1 MSKDD
6 ADTNKDAEVTEK
18 VAAADEAA
26 TEKIAATDKDK
37 AAEPV
42 EAETAAVTAKPDLA
56 KKPAEAAGADVP
68 KASDSSTGSER
79 RSSNLVPVIA
89 AFAAGILLVA
99 AATAVTMFYLQ
110 ASKKS
115 DELAA
120 IDTATKTAC
129 AFGRDVSTYDYSKDL
144 PGYFS
149 KVKEGATG
157 EFLKEFDDASKA
169 LNDAMVQ
176 AQVKSW
182 TDNVECGYQSG
193 DTSQAKVLV
202 TLANYR
208 TNFTQAN
215 PDRQYV
221 AIVADLQYTDGK
233 WKVSKLDSPMLKGA
247 GAALP
252 GTTDPGPQA
261 NTPAPAPSGEPAP
274 GN

>member
-18 VAAADEAA
+18 IE
-26 TEKIAATDKDK
+26 ATDKAEADK
-37 AAEPV
+37 TV
-42 EAETAAVTAKPDLA
+42 KAETAAVTAKPDLA
-56 KKPAEAAGADVP
+56 KKDAKADVP
-68 KASDSSTGSER
+68 KAADSPAGSGG
-79 RSSNLVPVIA
+79 RSSNLVPIIA

-99 AATAVTMFYLQ
+99 AATAVTLFYMQ

-120 IDTATKTAC
+120 IDSATKTAC
-129 AFGRDVSTYDYSKDL
+129 AFGRDVSTYDFSKDL
-144 PGYFS
+144 PAYFS
-149 KVKEGATG
+149 KVKDGATG

-169 LNDAMVQ
+169 LSDAMVQ

-208 TNFTQAN
+208 TNFTQAT

-247 GAALP
+247 GSALP
-252 GTTDPGPQA
+252 GATNPAPQA
-261 NTPAPAPSGEPAP
+261 NTPAPAPSGEPKP